1 MRSNV
6 ALRSTKKRNIRCIHE
21 AGVTTT
27 GGMPTRDIFDDI
39 PPIPNNQLLYISA
52 NIRYSS
58 DGIVEPSLSTH
69 SNVCDCRPPQS
80 SQGSHPPAG
89 GSCLLKQK
97 NCIRSNIFCAPD
109 TRISWH
115 RRGIAVRTPRL
126 TFREQ
131 NVARWGPHRLDHAGR
146 RHWALELR
154 HVR

>member
-58 DGIVEPSLSTH
+58 DGIVEPFIIYPFQRMRLQATTVKSGIT
-69 SNVCDCRPPQS
+69 
-80 SQGSHPPAG
+80 PA
-89 GSCLLKQK
+89 C
-97 NCIRSNIFCAPD
+97 
-109 TRISWH
+109 
-115 RRGIAVRTPRL
+115 RGILLVEAKNLHTL
-126 TFREQ
+126 
-131 NVARWGPHRLDHAGR
+131 
-146 RHWALELR
+146 
-154 HVR
+154 